1 MTTIITHPASIHRGY
16 SEARYILR
24 NHSFHDLEAI
34 DAAFDVLAYSTDEDD
49 LALCRV
55 VADEMWMVPYPGAK
69 VVVITVVAM
78 AMTFFGLAFVLA
90 AAFSQ

>member
-24 NHSFHDLEAI
+24 NHSYHDLDAI
-34 DAAFDVLAYSTDEDD
+34 DAAFEVLAYSTDEDD
-49 LALCRV
+49 KALLRV
-55 VADEMWMVPYPGAK
+55 VADEMWMVPSPSTN
-69 VVVITVVAM
+69 VIAITLA
-78 AMTFFGLAFVLA
+78 AAAATFFAAVTLA

>member
-24 NHSFHDLEAI
+24 NHGWHDLEAI

-49 LALCRV
+49 KALLRI
-55 VADEMWMVPYPGAK
+55 VADEMWLVPSPGTNVTA
-69 VVVITVVAM
+69 ITLAGIVA
-78 AMTFFGLAFVLA
+78 AFFAAVTLA

>member
-24 NHSFHDLEAI
+24 NHGWHDLEAI

-49 LALCRV
+49 KALLRT
-55 VADEMWMVPYPGAK
+55 VADEMWMVPSPSTN
-69 VVVITVVAM
+69 VIAITLA
-78 AMTFFGLAFVLA
+78 AAAATFFAAVTLA